1 MRAGTPR
8 RVSLRRARIADSER
22 LLDWRNDPDTRR
34 WYVRSARVPL
44 SDHRAW
50 LARKL
55 ADRNCRLYIAEA
67 RKTPIGQLRLERAG
81 RVAEISLSVDGAA
94 RGRGVG
100 ALMLR
105 RAVTAARREFHATRL
120 VAYVRPENVAS
131 AIAFLK
137 AGYRFTKL
145 ARRGTVRTYVF
156 ERTIP

>member
-1 MRAGTPR
+1 MSDASRQT
-8 RVSLRRARIADSER
+8 VSLRRARIADSER
-22 LLDWRNDPDTRR
+22 LLDWRNDPETRR
-34 WYVRSARVPL
+34 WYIQPDRVPRR
-44 SDHRAW
+44 HHQAW

-55 ADRNCRLYIAEA
+55 ADRNCRIYIAESRSA
-67 RKTPIGQLRLERAG
+67 AVGQLRLERAG
-81 RVAEISLSVDGAA
+81 RAAEVSLSVDGAA
-94 RGRGVG
+94 RGRGMG

-145 ARRGTVRTYVF
+145 VRRGAVRAYML
-156 ERTIP
+156 ERTIA